1 MDTRKM
7 RFIIALVFLSYTA
20 LLFLQGCTKEDKN
33 VKTLPV
39 LTTEMITDITS
50 TTAISGGIISNDGG
64 SAITARGICWN
75 TLTNPAISDHT
86 ASDGST
92 GSGSFSCNISG
103 LTGNSVYYVRAWA
116 TNSEGTAYGDQK
128 MFTSSETSEFA
139 VTMAVT
145 GATSTSATLNGSVNA
160 NYLPTSVSFEY
171 GNSTLYGNTIPAIP
185 GQVTGNEFISVNAGL
200 SGLTLNTT
208 YHYRLKI
215 INSSGTAFGDDMQ
228 FTAKYAIGESTV
240 FGGIIFYLD
249 ASGEHGLACAPE
261 DQGLAIWGCGG
272 LLIGVTSADLLTGA
286 ANTEAIVTACTM
298 ENIAARK
305 CYDLVLNGYSDWYLP
320 SQDELNMMYTNLR
333 VQGLGGFSDQGY
345 WSSTEYDAFY
355 AWSEYFSNGE
365 TSWYGGKESQI
376 PNFSLVRA
384 VRTF

>member
-1 MDTRKM
+1 MNTRKM

-128 MFTSSETSEFA
+128 MFTSSETSELA
-139 VTMAVT
+139 ITRAVT

-160 NYLPTSVSFEY
+160 NYLPTSVCFEY

-185 GQVTGNEFISVNAGL
+185 GQITGNEFISVNAGL

-215 INSSGTAFGDDMQ
+215 INSSRNRLWRR
-228 FTAKYAIGESTV
+228 YAV
-240 FGGIIFYLD
+240 
-249 ASGEHGLACAPE
+249 HGKICYRRINC
-261 DQGLAIWGCGG
+261 IWWDYI
-272 LLIGVTSADLLTGA
+272 LS
-286 ANTEAIVTACTM
+286 
-298 ENIAARK
+298 
-305 CYDLVLNGYSDWYLP
+305 
-320 SQDELNMMYTNLR
+320 
-333 VQGLGGFSDQGY
+333 
-345 WSSTEYDAFY
+345 
-355 AWSEYFSNGE
+355 
-365 TSWYGGKESQI
+365 
-376 PNFSLVRA
+376 
-384 VRTF
+384 